1 MLPPDP
7 GELISSCGEWLT
19 SILCTIRGP
28 MLGPPLFC
36 ILPEMGIEKLDEG
49 MGNWGIWYCH
59 RAISEGIHLHDKV
72 VSITISF
79 NGIREHSRQ
88 AGAQW
93 FYS

>member
-1 MLPPDP
+1 
-7 GELISSCGEWLT
+7 
-19 SILCTIRGP
+19 
-28 MLGPPLFC
+28 
-36 ILPEMGIEKLDEG
+36 MGIEKLDEG

-79 NGIREHSRQ
+79 NGIREHSHQ